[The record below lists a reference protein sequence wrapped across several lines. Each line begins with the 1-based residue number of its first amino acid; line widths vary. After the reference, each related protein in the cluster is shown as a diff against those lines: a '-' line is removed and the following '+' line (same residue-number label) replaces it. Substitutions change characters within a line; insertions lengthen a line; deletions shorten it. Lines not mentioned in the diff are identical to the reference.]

1 MGFMSMSGLEMTKL
15 AAVAALA
22 LGLAG
27 PAAAQIAGGSDAP
40 VDITADA
47 LEVVNNQCMSIW
59 SGSAEALQDRTRL
72 RADTIKTYSKK
83 APGKANGQ
91 GACGALD
98 RMEAIGNVY
107 YVTPQQKVRGDNAV
121 YDVGAERIDD
131 GGQRHACDQRDR
143 GRGQRIA
150 HVVAAGQC
158 QCDVC
163 FAGWSVQMEVA
174 AGRVRAAA
182 RRTAA
187 HPLRADTVVRRAR
200 SAPRG
205 AGTAARRRRHA
216 AGAHDR

>member
-27 PAAAQIAGGSDAP
+27 PAAAQIAGSSDAP

-121 YDVGAERIDD
+121 YDVGAERIVITGD
-131 GGQRHACDQRDR
+131 
-143 GRGQRIA
+143 
-150 HVVAAGQC
+150 VVAVSGQNVIRGSRLVVNSATG
-158 QCDVC
+158 D
-163 FAGWSVQMEVA
+163 AQME
-174 AGRVRAAA
+174 
-182 RRTAA
+182 
-187 HPLRADTVVRRAR
+187 
-200 SAPRG
+200 
-205 AGTAARRRRHA
+205 
-216 AGAHDR
+216 AGAKGPGKARPRAVIYPNQKAGPAASRR

>member
-27 PAAAQIAGGSDAP
+27 PAAAQIAGSSDAP

-91 GACGALD
+91 GSCGALD

-121 YDVGAERIDD
+121 YDVGAERIVITGD
-131 GGQRHACDQRDR
+131 
-143 GRGQRIA
+143 
-150 HVVAAGQC
+150 VVAVSGQNVIRGSRLVVNSATG
-158 QCDVC
+158 D
-163 FAGWSVQMEVA
+163 AQME
-174 AGRVRAAA
+174 
-182 RRTAA
+182 
-187 HPLRADTVVRRAR
+187 
-200 SAPRG
+200 
-205 AGTAARRRRHA
+205 
-216 AGAHDR
+216 AGAKGPGKARPRAVIYPNQKAGPAASRR

>member
-15 AAVAALA
+15 AAVAALTLA
-22 LGLAG
+22 LAG
-27 PAAAQIAGGSDAP
+27 PAAAQIAGSSDAP

-121 YDVGAERIDD
+121 YDVGAERIVITGD
-131 GGQRHACDQRDR
+131 
-143 GRGQRIA
+143 
-150 HVVAAGQC
+150 VVAVSGQNVIRGSRLVVNSATG
-158 QCDVC
+158 D
-163 FAGWSVQMEVA
+163 AQME
-174 AGRVRAAA
+174 
-182 RRTAA
+182 
-187 HPLRADTVVRRAR
+187 
-200 SAPRG
+200 
-205 AGTAARRRRHA
+205 
-216 AGAHDR
+216 AGAKGPGKARPRAVIYPNQKAGPAASRR